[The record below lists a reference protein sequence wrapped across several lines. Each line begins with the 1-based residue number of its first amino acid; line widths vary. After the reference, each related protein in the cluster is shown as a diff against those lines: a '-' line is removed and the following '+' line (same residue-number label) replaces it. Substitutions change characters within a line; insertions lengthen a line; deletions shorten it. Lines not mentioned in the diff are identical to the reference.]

1 MKPLNPC
8 SANTRLAAVRPRHP
22 RRPRHHPR
30 SPRREAATLFEVAI
44 GLILISALL
53 IPTAHVMTSASNH
66 ARRSATIEELTFLA
80 EDALQQAKI
89 RPLNPPVGGTRT
101 RTENATSDLLP
112 RVRVRYEFTRPT
124 ANLLDVS
131 VTTWNEVNRNRRPD
145 IERPQITLRNRM
157 VNP

>member
-1 MKPLNPC
+1 M
-8 SANTRLAAVRPRHP
+8 TRAKSPTDIPNRDPAVTKS
-22 RRPRHHPR
+22 
-30 SPRREAATLFEVAI
+30 SPRRGATLFEVAI

-66 ARRSATIEELTFLA
+66 ARRTATIEELTFLA

-89 RPLNPPVGGTRT
+89 RPMNPTVGRTQT

-124 ANLLDVS
+124 TNLLDVS

-145 IERPQITLRNRM
+145 IERPQITLRTRL